1 MDIRS
6 IQRKNRGNKRKIASE
21 EEEEETNEEDTNQVS
36 NSSCVLPSG
45 ASDIRKSLVSRYISQ
60 TDHRLRGANLHRKII
75 YTTPATDAFVA

>member
-45 ASDIRKSLVSRYISQ
+45 ASDIRKSLVSRK
-60 TDHRLRGANLHRKII
+60 HRKII